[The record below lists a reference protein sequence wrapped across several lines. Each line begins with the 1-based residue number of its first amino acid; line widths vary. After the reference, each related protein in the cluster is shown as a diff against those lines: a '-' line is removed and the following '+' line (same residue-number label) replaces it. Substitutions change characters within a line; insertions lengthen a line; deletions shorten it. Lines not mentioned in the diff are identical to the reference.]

1 MIVKLVCVSYY
12 ITISPLIIFV
22 RIGLQQKIREQS
34 VVTFL
39 EIWGGKNKTE
49 MSYKLDIN
57 ENEDSDMKKDI
68 WEEIS

>member
-57 ENEDSDMKKDI
+57 ENEDSDMKKNI

>member
-49 MSYKLDIN
+49 MSYELDIN
-57 ENEDSDMKKDI
+57 ENEDSDMKKNI

>member
-49 MSYKLDIN
+49 MDYELDVN
-57 ENEDSDMKKDI
+57 ENKDSDMKKDI